1 MTRSG
6 YKRITIR
13 SGPFGPLREERMA
26 GAALTPGEL
35 LERNSAGN
43 LIPHGTG
50 GGFVG
55 EVLVAMETQHADAP
69 GTDQIS
75 VDYGSGD
82 IAYYAVG
89 QPGDVFYMFLK
100 GSDQAYEGSALT
112 SDGAGALQHLSAPGT
127 DETAGSIVAVAEE
140 DKNNSTN
147 GSRVR
152 IKARIV

>member
-1 MTRSG
+1 MTRTG

-13 SGPFGPLREERMA
+13 SGPFGPIREEAMA

-35 LERNSAGN
+35 LDRNSAGN

-55 EVLVAMETQHADAP
+55 EALVCMETQHADAA
-69 GTDQIS
+69 GTDQMN
-75 VDYGSGD
+75 VDYASAD
-82 IAYYAVG
+82 VAYYAVG
-89 QPGDVFYMFLK
+89 QPGDVYYMFLK

-112 SDGAGALQHLSAPGT
+112 SDGAGALQHHTPGT
-127 DETAGSIVAVAEE
+127 DDIDGSIVAVAEE
-140 DKNNSTN
+140 DKDNSTN

>member
-1 MTRSG
+1 
-6 YKRITIR
+6 
-13 SGPFGPLREERMA
+13 MA
-26 GAALTPGEL
+26 GVAITPGEL
-35 LERNSAGN
+35 LERNGAGN
-43 LIPHGTG
+43 LIPHGTS

-55 EVLVAMETQHADAP
+55 EKLVAMETQHADAA
-69 GTDQIS
+69 GTDQIN
-75 VDYGSGD
+75 VDYASAD
-82 IAYYAVG
+82 VCYYAVG
-89 QPGDVFYMFLK
+89 QPGDVYYMFLK

-140 DKNNSTN
+140 DLDNSSN